1 VVQDL
6 RYLVLGPAALSSF
19 SNDERR
25 GIDDTVL
32 KPTQKSALAHSEQAR
47 H

>member
-19 SNDERR
+19 SDHERR
-25 GIDDTVL
+25 RIDHTVL
-32 KPTQKSALAHSEQAR
+32 KPTQKGALAHSEQAR